1 MQIIPRSQYDR
12 EPRLKLEPKQRLNPP
27 QPALFEETGVR
38 STRQCS
44 WGDVSELE
52 QSQRIAIFIDGAN
65 LFYAAMQLNLEIDY
79 TKLLHFLIKGRQ
91 LLRAYFYTG
100 VDYTNEK
107 QQGFLL
113 WMSRNGYRVV
123 KKELT
128 QLPNGAKK
136 ANLDVEMAVDMITLA
151 KHCDTLVLLSG
162 DGDLAYAVNTV
173 AYRGVQVEVVGLS
186 SMTSES
192 LIRVADCYTDLED
205 VKQDIQKTRFQNT
218 R

>member
-1 MQIIPRSQYDR
+1 MV
-12 EPRLKLEPKQRLNPP
+12 K
-27 QPALFEETGVR
+27 
-38 STRQCS
+38 QCS
-44 WGDVSELE
+44 WDEFGENE
-52 QSQRIAIFIDGAN
+52 QNQQRIAIFIDGAN

-79 TKLLHFLIKGRQ
+79 TKLLRFLTKGRQ

-123 KKELT
+123 KKELA

-136 ANLDVEMAVDMITLA
+136 ANLDVEIAVDMITLA
-151 KHCDTLVLLSG
+151 KYCNTLVLLSG
-162 DGDLAYAVNTV
+162 DGDLAYAVNAV
-173 AYRGVQVEVVGLS
+173 AYRGVQIEVVGLG

-192 LIRVADCYTDLED
+192 LISVADCYTDLE
-205 VKQDIQKTRFQNT
+205 VIKQDIQKTKLNNT

>member
-1 MQIIPRSQYDR
+1 MQIIPHSNYDR
-12 EPRLKLEPKQRLNPP
+12 EPHLKLEPKQRLEPP
-27 QPALFEETGVR
+27 QPAFFEETGIR
-38 STRQCS
+38 NTRQCS
-44 WGDVSELE
+44 WGKTSEFD
-52 QSQRIAIFIDGAN
+52 QNQRIAIFIDGAN
-65 LFYAAMQLNLEIDY
+65 LFYAAMQLSLEIDY
-79 TKLLHFLIKGRQ
+79 TKLLHFLVKGRQ

-100 VDYTNEK
+100 VDSTNEK

-123 KKELT
+123 KKELA

-162 DGDLAYAVNTV
+162 DGDLAYAVDTV

-205 VKQDIQKTRFQNT
+205 IKQEIQKTRFHNS